1 MVSHIAAIP
10 WREKISTM
18 RTGGVRP
25 HRMLPPVLLYHRP
38 DLSLHHRLLHVFEGR
53 VLAHLLLERQP
64 VLGYGTVLGSATR
77 HQLPQDQPA
86 GIHVYAEEG
95 VGVEVDGAL

>member
-53 VLAHLLLERQP
+53 VLAHLLLEGQP
-64 VLGYGTVLGSATR
+64 V
-77 HQLPQDQPA
+77 P